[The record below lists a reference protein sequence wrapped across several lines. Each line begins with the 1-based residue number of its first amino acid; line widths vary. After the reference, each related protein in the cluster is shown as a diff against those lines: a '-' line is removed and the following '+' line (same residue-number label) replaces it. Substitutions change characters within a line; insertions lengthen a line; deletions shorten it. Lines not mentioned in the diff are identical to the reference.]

1 MNKIAI
7 TSAITLVFLIL
18 VAFFLGGFEPK
29 QTEPVEVKPFKTA
42 TGNFVIEQDVNLPT
56 LGRHQ
61 NVGGVCFI
69 KLQRYPVCMQHEMRH
84 CIEGDWHKGV
94 KSSKDCYE

>member
-7 TSAITLVFLIL
+7 TSAIILVFLIL
-18 VAFFLGGFEPK
+18 VVFFLGGFEAK
-29 QTEPVEVKPFKTA
+29 QADEVKPFKTA

-56 LGRHQ
+56 MGRHQ
-61 NVGGVCFI
+61 TVGGVCFI

-94 KSSKDCYE
+94 KSDQDCYE

>member
-1 MNKIAI
+1 MIKY
-7 TSAITLVFLIL
+7 LIL
-18 VAFFLGGFEPK
+18 LCLAFLLSGCNEPK
-29 QTEPVEVKPFKTA
+29 KTEVKPFKTA

-61 NVGGVCFI
+61 TVGGVCFI

-94 KSSKDCYE
+94 KSNKDCYE

>member
-1 MNKIAI
+1 MAI
-7 TSAITLVFLIL
+7 VSGTFE
-18 VAFFLGGFEPK
+18 EPK
-29 QTEPVEVKPFKTA
+29 QPVNFKVERFV
-42 TGNFVIEQDVNLPT
+42 GNIAVEEDPSLPT

-61 NVGGVCFI
+61 TVGGVCFI